1 MKSFSVL
8 LFSFFAFV
16 SVAKAGDWV
25 TDLEKAKKEAASSG
39 KMIVLNFSGSDWCVP
54 CIKMKKEIF
63 SSQAFMDY
71 ADANLVLVRADFPRL
86 KKNKLSK
93 EQTKAND
100 ALAAKYN
107 KKGLFPFT
115 ILLNAKGEVVKT
127 WDGMPK
133 STPEDFVAEVTKAK
147 K

>member
-16 SVAKAGDWV
+16 SVTKAGDWV
-25 TDLEKAKKEAASSG
+25 TDLEKAKKEAATNG

-63 SSQAFMDY
+63 SNQAFMDY